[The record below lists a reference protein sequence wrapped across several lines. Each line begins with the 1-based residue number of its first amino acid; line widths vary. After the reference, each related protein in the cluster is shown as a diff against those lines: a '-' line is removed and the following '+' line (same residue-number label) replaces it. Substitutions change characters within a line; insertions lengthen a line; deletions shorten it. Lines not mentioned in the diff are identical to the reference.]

1 MSTSKIKLELFR
13 QIDKL
18 PKSRLIEF
26 KELVQRFLKKY
37 NSQIN
42 LTKTDITVSEIQTL
56 IANSQA
62 FDFLNNEAEEIY
74 SDSDLKLTY

>member
-42 LTKTDITVSEIQTL
+42 LTETDITVSEIQTL

>member
-1 MSTSKIKLELFR
+1 MSTSNIKLELFR

-42 LTKTDITVSEIQTL
+42 LTETDITVSEIQTL

-62 FDFLNNEAEEIY
+62 FDFLNNEAEDIY

>member
-18 PKSRLIEF
+18 PESRLIEF

-42 LTKTDITVSEIQTL
+42 LTETDITVSEIQTL

>member
-18 PKSRLIEF
+18 PESRLIEF

-42 LTKTDITVSEIQTL
+42 LTETDITVSEIQTL

-62 FDFLNNEAEEIY
+62 FDFLNNKAEDIY
-74 SDSDLKLTY
+74 SDSNLKLTY

>member
-1 MSTSKIKLELFR
+1 MSTSEIKLELFR

-18 PKSRLIEF
+18 PESRLIEF

-42 LTKTDITVSEIQTL
+42 LTETDITVSEIQTL

-62 FDFLNNEAEEIY
+62 FDFLNNKAEDIY
-74 SDSDLKLTY
+74 SDSNLKLTY

>member
-42 LTKTDITVSEIQTL
+42 LTETDITVSEIQTL

-62 FDFLNNEAEEIY
+62 FDFLNNEAEDIY

>member
-18 PKSRLIEF
+18 PESRLIEF

-42 LTKTDITVSEIQTL
+42 LTETDITVSEIQTL

-62 FDFLNNEAEEIY
+62 FDFLNNKAEDIY

>member
-1 MSTSKIKLELFR
+1 MSTSEIKLELFR

-18 PKSRLIEF
+18 PESRLIEF

-42 LTKTDITVSEIQTL
+42 LTETDITVSEIQTL

-62 FDFLNNEAEEIY
+62 FDFLNNKAEDIY